1 MREYLTPVLSESSF
15 LTKGLLTPEEFV
27 QAGDQL
33 IYKCP
38 TWRWAAGDPSK
49 TRSILPPTKQY
60 LITRNVPCRCR
71 VDALDAQYKQ
81 EVEIQEHEEEGN
93 ILDDGDTWLAT
104 HASNPHDSREDECI
118 GDMISETI
126 ERQRNPHSINILGA
140 MVDSHFDPSDEPASA
155 GLTYEEASL
164 DADAATL
171 PTYLTAEDPDENA
184 ILRTRTYDLSI
195 TYGTFVSISNP
206 PDLPKP
212 FNLLN
217 TLIFQN
223 PNTRP
228 KP

>member
-1 MREYLTPVLSESSF
+1 MFHGMREYLTPVLSESSF

-71 VDALDAQYKQ
+71 VDALDAQYKK

-93 ILDDGDTWLAT
+93 ILDDGHTWLAT
-104 HASNPHDSREDECI
+104 HALHPRDSREDECI
-118 GDMISETI
+118 GDMISESI
-126 ERQRNPHSINILGA
+126 EPQRNPHSINILGA
-140 MVDSHFDPSDEPASA
+140 MVDSHFDPSDEP

-171 PTYLTAEDPDENA
+171 PTYLTAEEPDENENA
-184 ILRTRTYDLSI
+184 ILRTRTYDLSM
-195 TYGTFVSISNP
+195 TYGTFVS
-206 PDLPKP
+206 D
-212 FNLLN
+212 
-217 TLIFQN
+217 
-223 PNTRP
+223 RP
-228 KP
+228 KPLTCQNHPKTR